1 MLNDAGG
8 INKDAAQR
16 VLFIPAHENHDRG
29 PNAAPPAGSR
39 ALTAASVQ
47 AQDVGDLMRMHHPI
61 EIGLSGLSR
70 GSDPAALAL
79 PARPGDM
86 LVVPGA
92 GEVVVEGWVDKPGS
106 YKITPGLTVA
116 GAVGAAG
123 GALFASDATA
133 VTIMRDGAEGKK
145 IFITANLEKIK
156 AGQETDL
163 AVLEGDVVSVPYS
176 MTKLLPYAA
185 VSLIGRGLY
194 FSAAAPVF

>member
-1 MLNDAGG
+1 
-8 INKDAAQR
+8 
-16 VLFIPAHENHDRG
+16 
-29 PNAAPPAGSR
+29 
-39 ALTAASVQ
+39 
-47 AQDVGDLMRMHHPI
+47 MRMHHPI

>member
-16 VLFIPAHENHDRG
+16 VLFIPAAREHGSVHG
-29 PNAAPPAGSR
+29 GAPGSGHS
-39 ALTAASVQ
+39 LIAASAQ
-47 AQDVGDLMRMHHPI
+47 ADDVVDLTRMRHPI

-70 GSDPAALAL
+70 GEDPAALAL

-123 GALFASDATA
+123 GALFASDGTA
-133 VTIMRDGAEGKK
+133 VTIMRDGADGHK
-145 IFITANLEKIK
+145 IFLSANLDEIS
-156 AGQETDL
+156 AGREIDI
-163 AVLEGDVVSVPYS
+163 AVLEGDVISIPYS
-176 MTKLLPYAA
+176 VVKLVPYAA

-194 FSAAAPVF
+194 LSAAAPMF